1 MKIAQVSLYTLVIF
15 SLISASS
22 YAEKQGMEDIPS
34 LEMLEF
40 LGDFV
45 ANDEQWID
53 PMEIDELIQ
62 SADDAEEISESKE

>member
-1 MKIAQVSLYTLVIF
+1 M
-15 SLISASS
+15 
-22 YAEKQGMEDIPS
+22 EKIPS

-45 ANDEQWID
+45 ASDEQWID

-62 SADDAEEISESKE
+62 SADDAEDMSEHKK

>member
-1 MKIAQVSLYTLVIF
+1 MKIAQVSLYTLIIF
-15 SLISASS
+15 SLISTSS
-22 YAEKQGMEDIPS
+22 YAEEQVMEKIPS

-45 ANDEQWID
+45 ASDEQWID

-62 SADDAEEISESKE
+62 SADDAEDMSEHKK